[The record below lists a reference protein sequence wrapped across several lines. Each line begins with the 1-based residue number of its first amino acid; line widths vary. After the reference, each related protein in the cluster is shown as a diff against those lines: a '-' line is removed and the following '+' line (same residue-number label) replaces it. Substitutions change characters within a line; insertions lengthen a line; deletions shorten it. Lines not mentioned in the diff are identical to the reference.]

1 MLSQSVQVTAQAH
14 YFTLFK
20 KKEIHM
26 PGLQIWLQHICPI
39 EEASSNIFLIHA

>member
-14 YFTLFK
+14 YLNVNV
-20 KKEIHM
+20 IHM